1 MVKIRLRYVIE
12 DTDRHGN
19 PRLYFRRKGQPKV
32 RLPGLPGSDEFMAAY
47 KAALRAN
54 PPVGRRGHNLFKQK
68 DGLRAIKIARDG
80 GMKPAMLEIATKDGT
95 TYRVYDLEAAAA
107 KQAAQGS
114 NPWDQVSAD
123 ATDKKRLA

>member
-1 MVKIRLRYVIE
+1 MVKIRLRYVVE

-19 PRLYFRRKGQPKV
+19 PRLYFCRKGQPKV

-47 KAALRAN
+47 EAALRAN
-54 PPVGRRGHNLFKQK
+54 PPVGCRGHNFFKQK

-80 GMKPAMLEIATKDGT
+80 GMKPAMLEIAAKDGT
-95 TYRVYDLEAAAA
+95 TYRVYEQEAAAA

>member
-1 MVKIRLRYVIE
+1 
-12 DTDRHGN
+12 
-19 PRLYFRRKGQPKV
+19 
-32 RLPGLPGSDEFMAAY
+32 MA
-47 KAALRAN
+47 

-80 GMKPAMLEIATKDGT
+80 GMKPAMLEIAAKDGT

>member
-1 MVKIRLRYVIE
+1 
-12 DTDRHGN
+12 
-19 PRLYFRRKGQPKV
+19 
-32 RLPGLPGSDEFMAAY
+32 MA
-47 KAALRAN
+47 

-114 NPWDQVSAD
+114 NPWDEVSVD
-123 ATDKKRLA
+123 AADKKRLA